1 MSRRMSGRMSSR
13 TAAALSFAC
22 AALLALAPALP
33 VRAEVP
39 APQDLPYP
47 GTIALQVDA
56 SNVGQQIFRIKAAIP
71 VTPGA
76 LTLLYPQWVHGN
88 HGPSNPLN
96 QLAGL
101 RLSAAGLPLNWVRD
115 PVNVHAF
122 HVTVPEG
129 VATLDAEYQFLSPL
143 DSSQGRITMTADMLG
158 VQWQAMTLYPAGY
171 ASRRIMVQPSLTL
184 PEGWQYGTALE
195 TAERQGKVV
204 RFKPLDLDTLIDS
217 PLFAGRY
224 FKRIDLDPGAS
235 APVHLN
241 LVADNPESLDAKPE
255 QIAAHRALVRQAI
268 KLFGSRHYRHYD
280 FLLALSDEF
289 GSIGREH
296 HQSSEIGV
304 KPGYFT
310 DWSKAEPG
318 RELLPHELTH
328 SWNGKFRRP
337 ADQVVPNFNV
347 PVQNSLLWVYE
358 GQTQYWGHVLSA
370 RSGLVSPAGV
380 RDALAASA
388 ARSDAVKGRSW
399 RALQDTVNDPIV
411 QARRPLGWS
420 SWQRSEDYYV
430 EGMLVWLDI
439 DTRIRELSG
448 DKRSLDDVARAF
460 FGIADGSLGP
470 APYTFDDVLM
480 ALTAVRA
487 SDWAGYL
494 HARLDGHETGA
505 PLDGLARAGWKLVY
519 TDTPSAYTKAAEER
533 NKISDFSYSLGM
545 AIKPDGVI
553 DGVQWDGVAFQAGLV
568 SGTTIAA
575 VNNRAYKPEVLKAAI
590 GAAAKDGKA
599 PLALLVRKGQNF
611 RTVNLDYH
619 GGLRYPHL
627 ERIAGTLDRLEAIL
641 RPLK

>member
-1 MSRRMSGRMSSR
+1 MKQTTPRRITSRPP
-13 TAAALSFAC
+13 AILSLAC

-33 VRAEVP
+33 VHAEVP
-39 APQDLPYP
+39 APQDIPYP

-76 LTLLYPQWVHGN
+76 MTLLYPQWVHGN

-101 RLSAAGLPLNWVRD
+101 RLSAAGQPLNWERD

-122 HVTVPEG
+122 HVTVPDG
-129 VATLDAEYQFLSPL
+129 VSTLDAEYQFLSPL

-184 PEGWQYGTALE
+184 PDGWQYGTALE
-195 TAERQGKVV
+195 TAERQGKVI

-235 APVHLN
+235 AAVHLN
-241 LVADNPESLDAKPE
+241 LVADNAESLDAKPE
-255 QIAAHRALVRQAI
+255 QIAAHRAMVRQAI

-296 HQSSEIGV
+296 HQSSENGV

-310 DWSKAEPG
+310 DWSKAELG
-318 RELLPHELTH
+318 RDLLPHELTH

-448 DKRSLDDVARAF
+448 DKRSLDDMARAF
-460 FGIADGSLGP
+460 FGIGDGSLGP
-470 APYTFDDVLM
+470 APYTFDDVLK
-480 ALTAVRA
+480 ALTAVQPA
-487 SDWAGYL
+487 DWAGYL
-494 HARLDGHETGA
+494 HARLDGHEAGA

-519 TDTPSAYTKAAEER
+519 SDTPSAYTKAAEER

-545 AIKPDGVI
+545 AIKPDGMI
-553 DGVQWDGVAFQAGLV
+553 DGVQWEGVAFQAGLV

-575 VNNRAYKPEVLKAAI
+575 VNNRAYKPDVLKAAI
-590 GAAAKDGKA
+590 SAAAKDDKA

-627 ERIAGTLDRLEAIL
+627 ERIAGTVDRLDAIL

>member
-1 MSRRMSGRMSSR
+1 MKLR
-13 TAAALSFAC
+13 TAFPC
-22 AALLALAPALP
+22 ALLALAASLPA
-33 VRAEVP
+33 RAEVP
-39 APQDLPYP
+39 APQDQPYP

-56 SNVGQQIFRIKAAIP
+56 SNVGQQIFRVKAAIP
-71 VTPGA
+71 VVPGP

-101 RLSAAGLPLNWVRD
+101 RLSAAGKPLNWVRD

-122 HVTVPEG
+122 RVTVPEG
-129 VATLDAEYQFLSPL
+129 VTTLDADYQFLSPL
-143 DSSQGRITMTADMLG
+143 DSSQGRITMTNEILG
-158 VQWQAMTLYPAGY
+158 VQWQAMALYPAGY
-171 ASRRIMVQPSLTL
+171 YSRRIMVQPTLTL
-184 PEGWQYGTALE
+184 PDGWQYGTALE
-195 TAERQGKVV
+195 TAERQGNVV
-204 RFKPLDLDTLIDS
+204 RFKPLDLETLIDS

-241 LVADNPESLDAKPE
+241 LVADSADSLEAKPE
-255 QIAAHRALVRQAI
+255 QIAAHRALVGQAV

-289 GSIGREH
+289 GGIGREH
-296 HQSSEIGV
+296 HQSSENGV

-310 DWSKAEPG
+310 DWSKAELG
-318 RELLPHELTH
+318 RDLLPHEFAH

-337 ADQVVPNFNV
+337 ADQAVPNFNV

-358 GQTQYWGHVLSA
+358 GQTQYWGQVLSA
-370 RSGLVSPAGV
+370 RSGMVSVAGV

-448 DKRSLDDVARAF
+448 DKRSLDDVARVF

-470 APYTFDDVLM
+470 AHYTFDDVVK
-480 ALTAVRA
+480 ALTAVQPA
-487 SDWAGYL
+487 DWAGYL
-494 HARLDGHETGA
+494 RTRLESHDAGA

-519 TDTPSAYTKAAEER
+519 TDTPSAYTKAAEDR
-533 NKISDFSYSLGM
+533 NKITDFSYSLGM

-553 DGVQWDGVAFQAGLV
+553 DGVQWDGVAFDAGLV

-590 GAAAKDGKA
+590 GAAARDGKA
-599 PLALLVRKGQNF
+599 PIELLVRKGQNF
-611 RTVNLDYH
+611 RTVKLDYR
-619 GGLRYPHL
+619 GGVRYPHL
-627 ERIAGTLDRLEAIL
+627 ERINGTVDRLDAIL